1 MVYQICEYSRY
12 LLETIDFGYPQ
23 ITEPD
28 LLKTFITTKG
38 FKPLP
43 VREMSEIT
51 KQVTGVVSWRP
62 PNVKY
67 KRNEVFLDV
76 IENVNMLLGK
86 KGNVLNADVTGKI
99 IMKAYLS
106 GQPECKFGINDKL
119 LQASQGIVRGRS
131 TRKVELDDITFH
143 QCVKLQKFD
152 SDRTISFIPA
162 DGEFEL
168 MK

>member
-106 GQPECKFGINDKL
+106 GQPEC
-119 LQASQGIVRGRS
+119 
-131 TRKVELDDITFH
+131 
-143 QCVKLQKFD
+143 
-152 SDRTISFIPA
+152 
-162 DGEFEL
+162 
-168 MK
+168 